1 MRTQGGGGVSGKK
14 RTSSNL
20 YFYQNF
26 RSLNLVSCV
35 LRTTFDSST
44 NNLLTILDLSPMSL
58 NRLMLD
64 LTVIDLMSIVHLDR
78 IWVEIA

>member
-20 YFYQNF
+20 YFYQNC
-26 RSLNLVSCV
+26 RSLILVSCV

-44 NNLLTILDLSPMSL
+44 NINNLDLSPMSL